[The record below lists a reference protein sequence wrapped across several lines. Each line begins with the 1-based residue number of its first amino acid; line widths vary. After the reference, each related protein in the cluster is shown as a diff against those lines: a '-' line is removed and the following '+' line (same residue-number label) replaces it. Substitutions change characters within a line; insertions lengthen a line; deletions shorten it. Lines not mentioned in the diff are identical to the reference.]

1 MLRPH
6 CSAALHSRCSHVKQ
20 APTGLR
26 RTPVNTRSVD
36 ARWDGGL
43 RCRVS
48 AGRFELIVDEPESV
62 GGTDQG
68 PQPTELLLAS
78 IASCFTLAMA
88 FAAGKR
94 GVELAGLQVRA
105 TGIYDGPRFSAIQLS
120 IQADAPDLDGL
131 RQLVPMAQRL
141 CYVTNTLRR
150 TPTLDIDCR

>member
-1 MLRPH
+1 
-6 CSAALHSRCSHVKQ
+6 
-20 APTGLR
+20 
-26 RTPVNTRSVD
+26 VNTRSVE
-36 ARWDGGL
+36 ATWDGGL

-48 AGRFELIVDEPESV
+48 AGRFELIVDEPESA

-88 FAAGKR
+88 YSASKR
-94 GVELAGLQVRA
+94 SVELAGLRVRA
-105 TGIYDGPRFSAIQLS
+105 TGIYDGPRFSAIRLS
-120 IQADAPDLDGL
+120 VQADAPDPDRL

-150 TPTLDIDCR
+150 APAVDIECP

>member
-1 MLRPH
+1 
-6 CSAALHSRCSHVKQ
+6 
-20 APTGLR
+20 
-26 RTPVNTRSVD
+26 VD
-36 ARWDGGL
+36 ATWDGGL

-88 FAAGKR
+88 YSADNR
-94 GVELAGLQVRA
+94 GMELAGLRVRA
-105 TGIYDGPRFSAIQLS
+105 TGDYDGPSFSAIQLS
-120 IQADAPDLDGL
+120 VWADAPDADGL
-131 RQLVPMAQRL
+131 RRLVSLAERL

-150 TPTLDIDCR
+150 TPDVTVNVGCP

>member
-1 MLRPH
+1 M
-6 CSAALHSRCSHVKQ
+6 S
-20 APTGLR
+20 
-26 RTPVNTRSVD
+26 TRSVD

-88 FAAGKR
+88 YAAGKR

-105 TGIYDGPRFSAIQLS
+105 TGTYDGPRFSAIQLS

-150 TPTLDIDCR
+150 SPTLDIDCR

>member
-1 MLRPH
+1 MPLTRRPTKEN
-6 CSAALHSRCSHVKQ
+6 AM
-20 APTGLR
+20 P
-26 RTPVNTRSVD
+26 TRSVD

-43 RCRVS
+43 RCRGS

-88 FAAGKR
+88 YAAGKR

-105 TGIYDGPRFSAIQLS
+105 TGTYDGPRFSAIQLS

-150 TPTLDIDCR
+150 SPTLDIDCR

>member
-1 MLRPH
+1 M
-6 CSAALHSRCSHVKQ
+6 
-20 APTGLR
+20 TI
-26 RTPVNTRSVD
+26 RSVD
-36 ARWDGGL
+36 ATWDGGL

-88 FAAGKR
+88 YSADKR
-94 GVELAGLQVRA
+94 GMELAGLRVRA
-105 TGIYDGPRFSAIQLS
+105 TGAYDGPSFSAIQLS
-120 IQADAPDLDGL
+120 VRADAPDADGL
-131 RQLVPMAQRL
+131 RRLVSLAERL

-150 TPTLDIDCR
+150 TPDVTVNVGCP

>member
-1 MLRPH
+1 M
-6 CSAALHSRCSHVKQ
+6 
-20 APTGLR
+20 
-26 RTPVNTRSVD
+26 NTRSVD

-48 AGRFELIVDEPESV
+48 AGHFELVVDEPESV

-78 IASCFTLAMA
+78 IASCFTLSMA
-88 FAAGKR
+88 YSAGKK

-105 TGIYDGPRFSAIQLS
+105 TGIYDGPRFSAIRLS
-120 IQADAPDLDGL
+120 VHADTPDSDTL
-131 RQLVPMAQRL
+131 RRLVPAAKRL

-150 TPTLDIDCR
+150 APAVDIECP